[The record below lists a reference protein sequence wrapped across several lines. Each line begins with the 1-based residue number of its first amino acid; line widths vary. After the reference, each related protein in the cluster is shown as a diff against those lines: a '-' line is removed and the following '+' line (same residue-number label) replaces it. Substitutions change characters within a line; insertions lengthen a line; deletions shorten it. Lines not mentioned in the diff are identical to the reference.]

1 MLVGVCRVVLG
12 LPGNN
17 SLKGKRSVVKS
28 VLERTRQKFH
38 VAAAEVDDLDNH
50 RRATLG
56 FACVSNDAR
65 HARSMMDK
73 VAAFIASS
81 TEVPLIDR
89 EVRVERLKLGIGGAA
104 SLSDTFD
111 APDDDFEEQDEFEE
125 QDGDDEEG

>member
-28 VLERTRQKFH
+28 VLDRSRQKFH
-38 VAAAEVDDLDNH
+38 VAAAEIEDLDNH

-73 VAAFIASS
+73 LVSFIESS
-81 TEVPLIDR
+81 AEVPLLDQ
-89 EVRVERLKLGIGGAA
+89 EVRVERLKLGFGTDA
-104 SLSDTFD
+104 SLLETFD
-111 APDDDFEEQDEFEE
+111 ASDDEEDDAPFEE

>member
-38 VAAAEVDDLDNH
+38 VAAAEIEDLDNH

-65 HARSMMDK
+65 HARSVMDK
-73 VAAFIASS
+73 VVAFVASA

-89 EVRVERLKLGIGGAA
+89 EVRVERLKLGIGEG
-104 SLSDTFD
+104 LGDTFD
-111 APDDDFEEQDEFEE
+111 SSAYEDEAEFEE
-125 QDGDDEEG
+125 EDGDDEER

>member
-28 VLERTRQKFH
+28 VLERARQKFH
-38 VAAAEVDDLDNH
+38 VAAAEIEDLDNH

-73 VAAFIASS
+73 LVDFVAAA
-81 TEVPLIDR
+81 TPVPLIDH
-89 EVRVERLKLGIGGAA
+89 EVRVERLKLGIGAGAGPSA
-104 SLSDTFD
+104 TFD
-111 APDDDFEEQDEFEE
+111 SSEYEDEAEFEE

>member
-28 VLERTRQKFH
+28 VLERARQKFH
-38 VAAAEVDDLDNH
+38 VAAAEIEDLDNH

-73 VAAFIASS
+73 LVDFVAAS
-81 TEVPLIDR
+81 TPVPLIDH
-89 EVRVERLKLGIGGAA
+89 EVRVERLKLGLMAGAD
-104 SLSDTFD
+104 LSETFD
-111 APDDDFEEQDEFEE
+111 SSNYDDDAELEE

>member
-38 VAAAEVDDLDNH
+38 VAAAEVEDLDNH

-73 VAAFIASS
+73 VVAFVASS
-81 TEVPLIDR
+81 TEEPLIDR
-89 EVRVERLKLGIGGAA
+89 EVRVERLKLGIGAGGD
-104 SLSDTFD
+104 LDTFD
-111 APDDDFEEQDEFEE
+111 SSEYDDEAECREE
-125 QDGDDEEG
+125 DGDDEER